1 MIHAIVLAAGE
12 SRRMG
17 RPKALLPYQQ
27 ETFLG
32 HIISVLKSSTVDEI
46 TLVLGAHAEF
56 IQSSIDL
63 QRVSIVIN
71 QHYTQGQ
78 LSSLIAALQNLPE
91 ETDAALLCLVDS
103 PFVTKETV
111 NTIITQYRKSGSSII
126 VPVFGGKRGH
136 PSLFSRPVFPDLLN
150 APLDQGARYVLQ
162 SRQKDVLEVAVA
174 DPGILIRID
183 TPEDYQRRFGTHP

>member
-1 MIHAIVLAAGE
+1 MIHAILLAAGE

-32 HIISVLKSSTVDEI
+32 HIISVLKTSTVDEI

-63 QRVSIVIN
+63 QGVSIVIN

-78 LSSLIAALQNLPE
+78 LSSLISALKNLPE
-91 ETDAALLCLVDS
+91 ETEAMLLCLVDN
-103 PFVTKETV
+103 PFLTQETV
-111 NTIITQYRKSGSSII
+111 NRIIAKFRETHSLII
-126 VPVFGGKRGH
+126 VPVFDGKRGH
-136 PSLFSRPVFPDLLN
+136 PSLFSKEVFPDLIQ
-150 APLDQGARYVLQ
+150 APPNQGARSVLATH
-162 SRQKDVLEVAVA
+162 KNDVLEFPVA
-174 DPGILIRID
+174 DPGILIHID
-183 TPEDYQRRFGTHP
+183 TPEDYQRQFGTCP